1 MTSKLSW
8 IAFVPFT
15 LAALAIKVIQVL
27 FIGEDGTFMGFNSLM
42 LSYLAVACTVAVLL
56 FTVIFCFIDKKTASV
71 YPINK
76 NFFAG
81 IFGLILAVALACDGA
96 NRAFYIMRT
105 MTFEFFEIAD
115 IVLTLLCA
123 IVFVVL
129 GLNHFVG
136 NGGVKGI
143 AVFYLIPALW
153 SAFRL
158 VKCFLEFT
166 SVSIAVTDITKL
178 TCYIFATLFLF
189 NYAMIVALMQGKS
202 PVRSAFIYGLP
213 AVTILLSYVVFEFLG
228 IYTGG
233 VSFNLFNQIESI
245 ELCALSLYTFA
256 FVIEMSACVK
266 RKDQIEIVE
275 EEVADEY
282 IKLSGTDS
290 QMLSAVNASVSNS
303 NDSEDSV
310 QNTPQNA
317 HFAIDDEVFIEV
329 AQTSLDVSQE
339 REIDE
344 AELSD
349 YIYGAM
355 PSEDDFVMPIDNEND
370 TPYTQ
375 QTIEEVEAYIT
386 KEDGAYD
393 LGEDDEAAE
402 KYVDEKL
409 DRIDKL
415 ILEIT
420 EDELN

>member
-27 FIGEDGTFMGFNSLM
+27 FMGEDGTFMGFNSLM

-81 IFGLILAVALACDGA
+81 IFGLVLAVALACDGA
-96 NRAFYIMRT
+96 NRAFNIMRT
-105 MTFEFFEIAD
+105 MTFEFFELAD

-153 SAFRL
+153 CAFRL

-213 AVTILLSYVVFEFLG
+213 AVTILLSYVVYEFLS
-228 IYTGG
+228 IYANG
-233 VSFNLFNQIESI
+233 VGFKLFNQIEII
-245 ELCALSLYTFA
+245 ELCALGLYTFA
-256 FVIEMSACVK
+256 FVVEMSACVK

-275 EEVADEY
+275 DEADDEY
-282 IKLSGTDS
+282 IKLSGSDS
-290 QMLSAVNASVSNS
+290 QMLSAVSASASNS
-303 NDSEDSV
+303 DCNDSV
-310 QNTPQNA
+310 QNAPQNA

-355 PSEDDFVMPIDNEND
+355 PSEDDFVMPVENEND

-375 QTIEEVEAYIT
+375 QSIEEVEAYIT

-393 LGEDDEAAE
+393 LGEDEEAAE